1 MTFSRALRLSSS
13 WNDWNTKPTCS
24 ARRAARWSSSRLP
37 RDWPAR
43 ITSPRLGRSSPA
55 SRLSRVDLPE
65 PEAPTMATLAPRAIS
80 RLTSSRMV
88 SLASGAS
95 TTLLRW
101 RAVITLSDM
110 GSALMNVWKKC
121 ATGVFLYLLA
131 LPALAQNI
139 LLVGDSIS
147 AAFGLEI
154 EQGWVTLLEQRLAE
168 QDYPHAVINASVS
181 GDTTAGGLARL
192 PGLLQEFQPELVVI
206 ELGGNDGLRALP
218 VSNMQQNLSA
228 MVELA
233 QDAGA
238 DVILL
243 GMRIPPNYGPRY
255 SNAFENTFVE
265 VAAKHEVALLP
276 FLLE

>member
-1 MTFSRALRLSSS
+1 
-13 WNDWNTKPTCS
+13 
-24 ARRAARWSSSRLP
+24 
-37 RDWPAR
+37 
-43 ITSPRLGRSSPA
+43 
-55 SRLSRVDLPE
+55 
-65 PEAPTMATLAPRAIS
+65 
-80 RLTSSRMV
+80 
-88 SLASGAS
+88 
-95 TTLLRW
+95 
-101 RAVITLSDM
+101 
-110 GSALMNVWKKC
+110 MNVWKKL
-121 ATGVFLYLLA
+121 ATGVLLYLLA

-154 EQGWVTLLEQRLAE
+154 RQGWVSLLEARLAE
-168 QDYPHAVINASVS
+168 HDSPHQVINASVS

-192 PGLLQEFQPELVVI
+192 PALLQEVRPGLVII

-233 QDAGA
+233 QNAGA

-255 SNAFENTFVE
+255 TNAFENAFIE
-265 VAAKHEVALLP
+265 VAQQHGIALVP
-276 FLLE
+276 FLLEGVGGVAGMMQDDGVHPTAAAQPLLLDNAWPQISQWLDDIK

>member
-1 MTFSRALRLSSS
+1 
-13 WNDWNTKPTCS
+13 
-24 ARRAARWSSSRLP
+24 
-37 RDWPAR
+37 
-43 ITSPRLGRSSPA
+43 
-55 SRLSRVDLPE
+55 
-65 PEAPTMATLAPRAIS
+65 
-80 RLTSSRMV
+80 
-88 SLASGAS
+88 
-95 TTLLRW
+95 
-101 RAVITLSDM
+101 
-110 GSALMNVWKKC
+110 MNVWKKC
-121 ATGVFLYLLA
+121 AAGVLLLVLA
-131 LPALAQNI
+131 LPAWAQNI

-154 EQGWVTLLEQRLAE
+154 QQGWVTLLEQRLAE
-168 QDYPHAVINASVS
+168 QDYPHTVVNASVS

-255 SNAFENTFVE
+255 SDAFENTFVE

-276 FLLE
+276 FLLEGVGGVETMMQNDGVHPTAAAQPLLLDNAWPVIRQWLDGREIR

>member
-1 MTFSRALRLSSS
+1 
-13 WNDWNTKPTCS
+13 
-24 ARRAARWSSSRLP
+24 
-37 RDWPAR
+37 
-43 ITSPRLGRSSPA
+43 
-55 SRLSRVDLPE
+55 
-65 PEAPTMATLAPRAIS
+65 
-80 RLTSSRMV
+80 
-88 SLASGAS
+88 
-95 TTLLRW
+95 
-101 RAVITLSDM
+101 
-110 GSALMNVWKKC
+110 MNVWKKC

-147 AAFGLEI
+147 AAYGLEI

-243 GMRIPPNYGPRY
+243 GMRIPPN
-255 SNAFENTFVE
+255 
-265 VAAKHEVALLP
+265 
-276 FLLE
+276 

>member
-1 MTFSRALRLSSS
+1 
-13 WNDWNTKPTCS
+13 
-24 ARRAARWSSSRLP
+24 
-37 RDWPAR
+37 
-43 ITSPRLGRSSPA
+43 
-55 SRLSRVDLPE
+55 
-65 PEAPTMATLAPRAIS
+65 
-80 RLTSSRMV
+80 
-88 SLASGAS
+88 
-95 TTLLRW
+95 
-101 RAVITLSDM
+101 
-110 GSALMNVWKKC
+110 MNVWKKL
-121 ATGVFLYLLA
+121 ATGVLLYLLALPALA

-154 EQGWVTLLEQRLAE
+154 RQGWVRLLEERLAE
-168 QDYPHAVINASVS
+168 HDYPHQVINASVS

-192 PGLLQEFQPELVVI
+192 PALLREVQPGLVII

-238 DVILL
+238 EVILL

-255 SNAFENTFVE
+255 SDAFENAFIE
-265 VAAKHEVALLP
+265 VANEHDVLLVP
-276 FLLE
+276 FLLEGVGGVEGMMQGDGVHPTAAAQPLLLDNAWPVISQWLNDFEQ